1 MLLFNE
7 KQYQPQRLREYQE
20 DAVAAIQR
28 AWDSCDPAPL
38 AALAT
43 GAGKTTILAQLLVE
57 TVNPVVHRALVVGH
71 TEEIVMQL
79 HERIINQFGGEL
91 NHYFGD
97 SFAPGIG
104 IVMADQDAADAR
116 IVVATRQSLHK
127 KRLAKLL
134 EHGAFDVLIID
145 EAHHALGDN
154 SYGGIKETLF
164 HANPFLRMAGFTA
177 TPKRTD
183 KEALG
188 SLFTSICYQW
198 LVPEGVGSGYL
209 VPATRLKVST
219 KVDVSDVKT
228 QKGDYEQGKLI
239 SALDAANWRDLCVT
253 SYQQYIAPTNRLAL
267 AFMPNVA
274 MSQKF
279 AEALRAEGVAA
290 AHIDGETHKD
300 ERRRVLA
307 QYAAGEIRII
317 SNCMVFT
324 EGFDSPSTGAILLA
338 RPTRSTTLFTQII
351 GRGLRPYPDKH
362 DCLIVDMTVV
372 DTKALEVGTLL
383 GRLLTCPECKVQFY
397 AALKACP
404 HCGAERKI
412 SLREAYESQLF
423 GADDSGG
430 TKAGTGLF
438 ADYLPLFEK
447 AFAAWYRGGDG
458 FFSCTLS
465 FEDGA
470 LVIVPPLQDNLF
482 RLVHVPKIKDA
493 PTQVLA
499 RNDDLTALMLDA
511 DEQVQQRSEASITQK
526 DAFWR
531 GDPPSPAQLD
541 LLRKLG
547 VSISDGIS
555 KGMASQMITHA
566 LAVKRLIQE

>member
-1 MLLFNE
+1 MLFNE

-20 DAVAAIQR
+20 KAVAAIQH
-28 AWDSCDPAPL
+28 AWDSGDPAPL

-57 TVNPVVHRALVVGH
+57 TVTPMIHRALVVGH
-71 TEEIVMQL
+71 TEEIVTQL
-79 HERIINQFGGEL
+79 HERVINQFGGEL

-97 SFAPGIG
+97 DFAPGIG
-104 IVMADQDAADAR
+104 IVMAEQDAADAR

-134 EHGAFDVLIID
+134 EHGAFDILIID
-145 EAHHALGDN
+145 EAHHALADN
-154 SYGGIKETLF
+154 SYGSIKETLTE
-164 HANPFLRMAGFTA
+164 ANPLLRTAGFTA

-198 LVPEGVGSGYL
+198 LIPEGVGSGYL

-219 KVDVSDVKT
+219 KVDVSDLRT
-228 QKGDYEQGKLI
+228 QKGDYEQSKLI
-239 SALDAANWRDLCVT
+239 SALDTANWRDLCVNA
-253 SYQQYIAPTNRLAL
+253 YQQYIAPSNRMAL
-267 AFMPNVA
+267 AFLPNVA
-274 MSQKF
+274 MSQNF
-279 AEALRAEGVAA
+279 AAALREIGVAA
-290 AHIDGETHKD
+290 AHIDGETPKE
-300 ERRRVLA
+300 ERRRILA

-324 EGFDSPSTGAILLA
+324 EGFDSPQTSAILLA
-338 RPTRSTTLFTQII
+338 RPTRQSTLFTQII
-351 GRGLRPYPDKH
+351 GRGLRPYPGKH

-383 GRLLTCPECKVQFY
+383 GRLISCPECKVEFY
-397 AALKACP
+397 AALKCCP
-404 HCGAERKI
+404 QCGAERKI
-412 SLREAYESQLF
+412 SLREAYERDLF
-423 GADDSGG
+423 VGDENGG
-430 TKAGTGLF
+430 SKPGQGLF
-438 ADYLPLFEK
+438 ADYQPMFEK
-447 AFAAWYRGGDG
+447 AFAAWYRGADG

-470 LVIVPPLQDNLF
+470 LVIVPPLQDNLY

-493 PTQVLA
+493 PSQVLA

-531 GDPPSPAQLD
+531 GDPPSPAQIN
-541 LLRKLG
+541 LLSKLG
-547 VSISDGIS
+547 VVIPDGLS
-555 KGMASQMITHA
+555 KGAASQLITHT
-566 LAVKRLIQE
+566 LAVRRLVME